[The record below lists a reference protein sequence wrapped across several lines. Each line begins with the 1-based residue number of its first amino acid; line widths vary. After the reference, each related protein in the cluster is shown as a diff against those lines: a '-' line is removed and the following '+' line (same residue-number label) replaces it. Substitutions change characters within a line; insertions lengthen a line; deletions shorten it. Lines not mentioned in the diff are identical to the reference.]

1 MKRMAPC
8 TVMTEEEIC
17 ERLLQSGI
25 SRVTLTGG
33 EPMIAKNI
41 DVLLERLSREE
52 SLEVEIETNGSVSLT
67 AFRQM
72 KRPPS
77 FTIDYK
83 LAGSGMETK
92 MCMDNFAE
100 VVKQD
105 TVKFV
110 VSGRSDLERAYEV
123 TREYHLEQ
131 RCMVILSPVF
141 AGSNRLK
148 WLIFFVKND
157 GMEYGFN
164 CSWHK
169 FIWDPDKRGVLRKED
184 GIMAIDTEAINVH
197 VRGIIEALG
206 DDPDREG
213 LKRTP
218 DRVALQYEEVFEG
231 MNYTNHEIAQMFNKT
246 FTDRMDLDRLP
257 EIW

>member
-1 MKRMAPC
+1 MADFEVVEIFESINGEGRFAGELSNFVRLKGCNLRCTYCDTAWAYEADAPC

-67 AFRQM
+67 PFRQM

-77 FTIDYK
+77 FTI
-83 LAGSGMETK
+83 
-92 MCMDNFAE
+92 DNFAE

-141 AGSNRLK
+141 GRIEPAEMVDFLREKRWNGVRIQLQ
-148 WLIFFVKND
+148 L
-157 GMEYGFN
+157 
-164 CSWHK
+164 HK
-169 FIWDPDKRGVLRKED
+169 FIWDPDKRGV
-184 GIMAIDTEAINVH
+184 
-197 VRGIIEALG
+197 
-206 DDPDREG
+206 
-213 LKRTP
+213 
-218 DRVALQYEEVFEG
+218 
-231 MNYTNHEIAQMFNKT
+231 
-246 FTDRMDLDRLP
+246 
-257 EIW
+257 

>member
-1 MKRMAPC
+1 MADFEVVEIFESINGEGRFAGELSNFVRLKGCNLRCTYCDTAWAYEADAPR

-110 VSGRSDLERAYEV
+110 VSGRSDLE
-123 TREYHLEQ
+123 
-131 RCMVILSPVF
+131 LS
-141 AGSNRLK
+141 
-148 WLIFFVKND
+148 LI
-157 GMEYGFN
+157 
-164 CSWHK
+164 H
-169 FIWDPDKRGVLRKED
+169 I
-184 GIMAIDTEAINVH
+184 
-197 VRGIIEALG
+197 
-206 DDPDREG
+206 
-213 LKRTP
+213 
-218 DRVALQYEEVFEG
+218 
-231 MNYTNHEIAQMFNKT
+231 
-246 FTDRMDLDRLP
+246 
-257 EIW
+257 

>member
-1 MKRMAPC
+1 MADFEVVEIFESINGEGRCAGELSNFVRLKGCNLRCTYCDTAWAYEADAPR

-141 AGSNRLK
+141 GRIEPAEMVDFLREKRWNGVRIQLQ
-148 WLIFFVKND
+148 L
-157 GMEYGFN
+157 
-164 CSWHK
+164 HK
-169 FIWDPDKRGVLRKED
+169 FIWDPDKRGV
-184 GIMAIDTEAINVH
+184 
-197 VRGIIEALG
+197 
-206 DDPDREG
+206 
-213 LKRTP
+213 
-218 DRVALQYEEVFEG
+218 
-231 MNYTNHEIAQMFNKT
+231 
-246 FTDRMDLDRLP
+246 
-257 EIW
+257 

>member
-1 MKRMAPC
+1 MIGCGFVVGVVVGAVVGAAGLGDGVLISGTTSSVRSFGSSSSGDVYKRQP
-8 TVMTEEEIC
+8 TVCPKTISVSC
-17 ERLLQSGI
+17 SPSFIYRQDGTCLLYTS
-25 SRVTLTGG
+25 G

-83 LAGSGMETK
+83 LAGSGIETK

-110 VSGRSDLERAYEV
+110 VSGRSDLERA
-123 TREYHLEQ
+123 
-131 RCMVILSPVF
+131 
-141 AGSNRLK
+141 
-148 WLIFFVKND
+148 
-157 GMEYGFN
+157 
-164 CSWHK
+164 
-169 FIWDPDKRGVLRKED
+169 
-184 GIMAIDTEAINVH
+184 
-197 VRGIIEALG
+197 
-206 DDPDREG
+206 
-213 LKRTP
+213 
-218 DRVALQYEEVFEG
+218 
-231 MNYTNHEIAQMFNKT
+231 
-246 FTDRMDLDRLP
+246 
-257 EIW
+257 

>member
-1 MKRMAPC
+1 MADFEVVEIFESINGEGRFAGELSNFVRLKGCNLRCTYCDTAWAYEADAPR

-100 VVKQD
+100 VVKQ
-105 TVKFV
+105 
-110 VSGRSDLERAYEV
+110 ERAYEV
-123 TREYHLEQ
+123 TREYHLDQ

-141 AGSNRLK
+141 GRIEPAEMVDFLREKRWNGVRLQ
-148 WLIFFVKND
+148 LQL
-157 GMEYGFN
+157 
-164 CSWHK
+164 HK
-169 FIWDPDKRGVLRKED
+169 FIWDPDKRGV
-184 GIMAIDTEAINVH
+184 
-197 VRGIIEALG
+197 
-206 DDPDREG
+206 
-213 LKRTP
+213 
-218 DRVALQYEEVFEG
+218 
-231 MNYTNHEIAQMFNKT
+231 
-246 FTDRMDLDRLP
+246 
-257 EIW
+257 

>member
-1 MKRMAPC
+1 MRCTYCDTAWAYEADAPR

-123 TREYHLEQ
+123 TREYHLDQ
-131 RCMVILSPVF
+131 CCMVILSPVF
-141 AGSNRLK
+141 GRIEPVEMVDFLMEKKLND
-148 WLIFFVKND
+148 VKLQLQL
-157 GMEYGFN
+157 
-164 CSWHK
+164 HK
-169 FIWDPDKRGVLRKED
+169 IIWDPQKRGV
-184 GIMAIDTEAINVH
+184 
-197 VRGIIEALG
+197 
-206 DDPDREG
+206 
-213 LKRTP
+213 
-218 DRVALQYEEVFEG
+218 
-231 MNYTNHEIAQMFNKT
+231 
-246 FTDRMDLDRLP
+246 
-257 EIW
+257 